1 MDGLLILI
9 GAIAL
14 LMVVTLVKA
23 VRIVPQQR
31 QDVVERLGRYK
42 RTLNP
47 GLNLLIPF
55 IDAVR
60 TKVDMR
66 EQVVSFPPQPVI
78 TSDNLVVSIDTVLYF
93 KVIDSARATYEI
105 SNFLQAIEQLTV
117 TTLRNVIGS
126 LDLERALTSREEIN
140 RHLSGVLDE
149 TTGRWGIKVTRV
161 EIKAI
166 EPPPSI
172 RDSMEKQMRAERDRR
187 AAILNAEGHKQSQ
200 ILTAEGEKQAAVLR
214 ADGDR
219 QARILQAEGQAKA
232 IRTVFDAIHT
242 ANPSQKV
249 LAYQYLQALP
259 QIANGTANKVWIV
272 PAELTKAL
280 EGMGG
285 ALGGLSQ
292 MVGDM
297 PAPRGERRRRRRRA
311 RGRRGGARPPPRRRA
326 DQRRGTRR
334 RSAGHLG
341 RQRAPGAARPGAG
354 LPDEPARRLQRHRPA
369 PALTSNGPVV
379 SATGPLGT
387 PTTLPAG
394 RPALRPRPPDR
405 ALRTAPSGPRP
416 PDRALRPAPGR
427 AHHPIG
433 GNSAK
438 RRRGLPCLPRSVDA
452 RVLTAGESASA
463 AARRR

>member
-1 MDGLLILI
+1 MELVIAAFFAAVALI
-9 GAIAL
+9 GVVAL
-14 LMVVTLVKA
+14 AKS

-31 QDVVERLGRYK
+31 HDVVERLGRYK
-42 RTLNP
+42 RTLSP
-47 GLNLLIPF
+47 GLNLLVPF

-93 KVIDSARATYEI
+93 KVVDPVRATYEI
-105 SNFLQAIEQLTV
+105 ANFLQAIEQLTV

-187 AAILNAEGHKQSQ
+187 AMILQAEGHKQSQ
-200 ILTAEGEKQAAVLR
+200 ILSAEGEKQAAVLR

-232 IRTVFDAIHT
+232 IRTVFDAIHQ

-285 ALGGLSQ
+285 ALGGLAQ
-292 MVGDM
+292 MVGDAPTPQASHDASAVEREAAEAARAAAAAAQEIHNEVRAAEAQATGGKAPQGL
-297 PAPRGERRRRRRRA
+297 PAPEPVSPQSMFPGQT
-311 RGRRGGARPPPRRRA
+311 G
-326 DQRRGTRR
+326 QRQTY
-334 RSAGHLG
+334 
-341 RQRAPGAARPGAG
+341 
-354 LPDEPARRLQRHRPA
+354 
-369 PALTSNGPVV
+369 
-379 SATGPLGT
+379 
-387 PTTLPAG
+387 
-394 RPALRPRPPDR
+394 
-405 ALRTAPSGPRP
+405 
-416 PDRALRPAPGR
+416 
-427 AHHPIG
+427 
-433 GNSAK
+433 
-438 RRRGLPCLPRSVDA
+438 
-452 RVLTAGESASA
+452 
-463 AARRR
+463 

>member
-1 MDGLLILI
+1 MELVIAVLFSAVALI
-9 GAIAL
+9 
-14 LMVVTLVKA
+14 MVVALAKS

-31 QDVVERLGRYK
+31 QDVVERLGKYK
-42 RTLNP
+42 RTLTP

-55 IDAVR
+55 VDAVR

-93 KVIDSARATYEI
+93 KVVDSVRATYEI

-166 EPPPSI
+166 EPPASI

-187 AAILNAEGHKQSQ
+187 AMILQAEGHKQSQ
-200 ILTAEGEKQAAVLR
+200 ILSAEGEKQAAVLR

-232 IRTVFDAIHT
+232 IRTVFDAIHR

-259 QIANGTANKVWIV
+259 QIANGTANKVWII
-272 PAELTKAL
+272 PTELTKAL

-285 ALGGLSQ
+285 ALGGLSR
-292 MVGDM
+292 MVGDVPSPEIANDVSAVEREAAEAARAAAAAAQEIHNEVRAAEAKATGGRVPQGL
-297 PAPRGERRRRRRRA
+297 PAPEPVSPQSLLNDPTQYRERG
-311 RGRRGGARPPPRRRA
+311 
-326 DQRRGTRR
+326 
-334 RSAGHLG
+334 
-341 RQRAPGAARPGAG
+341 
-354 LPDEPARRLQRHRPA
+354 
-369 PALTSNGPVV
+369 
-379 SATGPLGT
+379 
-387 PTTLPAG
+387 
-394 RPALRPRPPDR
+394 
-405 ALRTAPSGPRP
+405 
-416 PDRALRPAPGR
+416 
-427 AHHPIG
+427 
-433 GNSAK
+433 
-438 RRRGLPCLPRSVDA
+438 
-452 RVLTAGESASA
+452 
-463 AARRR
+463 

>member
-1 MDGLLILI
+1 MEVVIGLLIFV
-9 GAIAL
+9 IAL
-14 LMVVTLVKA
+14 FAVITLVRS

-31 QDVVERLGRYK
+31 MDVVERLGKYK

-47 GLNLLIPF
+47 GLNLLVPF
-55 IDAVR
+55 VDAVR

-93 KVIDSARATYEI
+93 KVVDPVRATYEI
-105 SNFLQAIEQLTV
+105 ANFLQAIEQLTV

-149 TTGRWGIKVTRV
+149 TTGRWGVKVTRV

-187 AAILNAEGHKQSQ
+187 AAILTAEGVKQSQ
-200 ILTAEGEKQAAVLR
+200 ILTAEGDKQSAVLR

-219 QARILQAEGQAKA
+219 QARILTAEGQAKA
-232 IRTVFDAIHT
+232 IRTVFNAIHE

-272 PAELTKAL
+272 PTELTRAL

-285 ALGGLSQ
+285 ALGGLAN
-292 MVGDM
+292 MVGDLPSSSVDAGAVEREAAEAAEAAAAEAERVNAQVRQAEAQVSGDNGPRSL
-297 PAPRGERRRRRRRA
+297 PAPDPI
-311 RGRRGGARPPPRRRA
+311 PPAAALGSA
-326 DQRRGTRR
+326 DYN
-334 RSAGHLG
+334 
-341 RQRAPGAARPGAG
+341 GAG
-354 LPDEPARRLQRHRPA
+354 E
-369 PALTSNGPVV
+369 
-379 SATGPLGT
+379 
-387 PTTLPAG
+387 
-394 RPALRPRPPDR
+394 PDR
-405 ALRTAPSGPRP
+405 A
-416 PDRALRPAPGR
+416 
-427 AHHPIG
+427 
-433 GNSAK
+433 
-438 RRRGLPCLPRSVDA
+438 
-452 RVLTAGESASA
+452 
-463 AARRR
+463 

>member
-1 MDGLLILI
+1 MDV
-9 GAIAL
+9 AIAVLFAAVAL
-14 LMVVTLVKA
+14 LVVITFAKA

-31 QDVVERLGRYK
+31 QDVVERLGKYK
-42 RTLNP
+42 RTLQP
-47 GLNLLIPF
+47 GLNLLVPF

-93 KVIDSARATYEI
+93 KVVDSAKATYEI

-187 AAILNAEGHKQSQ
+187 AAILNAEGQKQSQ
-200 ILTAEGEKQAAVLR
+200 ILTAEGQKQAAVLR

-219 QARILQAEGQAKA
+219 QARILEAEGQAKA
-232 IRTVFDAIHT
+232 IRTVFDAIHQ

-259 QIANGTANKVWIV
+259 QIANGQASKIWVV

-280 EGMGG
+280 EGLGG
-285 ALGGLSQ
+285 ALGGLAG
-292 MVGDM
+292 MAGDA
-297 PAPRGERRRRRRRA
+297 PAPEASRTASDVEREA
-311 RGRRGGARPPPRRRA
+311 AE
-326 DQRRGTRR
+326 
-334 RSAGHLG
+334 
-341 RQRAPGAARPGAG
+341 AARAAAAAAQEVHDQVRAAEAQVTSSSGAKG
-354 LPDEPARRLQRHRPA
+354 LPAPEPVSPASLLDE
-369 PALTSNGPVV
+369 TS
-379 SATGPLGT
+379 T
-387 PTTLPAG
+387 
-394 RPALRPRPPDR
+394 DR
-405 ALRTAPSGPRP
+405 DRTE
-416 PDRALRPAPGR
+416 
-427 AHHPIG
+427 
-433 GNSAK
+433 
-438 RRRGLPCLPRSVDA
+438 RG
-452 RVLTAGESASA
+452 
-463 AARRR
+463 

>member
-1 MDGLLILI
+1 MEVVIGVLILVI
-9 GAIAL
+9 AIFVL
-14 LMVVTLVKA
+14 VTLGKSI
-23 VRIVPQQR
+23 RTVPQQR
-31 QDVVERLGRYK
+31 MDVVERLGKYK
-42 RTLNP
+42 RTLSP
-47 GLNLLIPF
+47 GLNILVPF
-55 IDAVR
+55 VDAVR

-93 KVIDSARATYEI
+93 RVVDPVRATYEI

-140 RHLSGVLDE
+140 RHLSSVLDE

-172 RDSMEKQMRAERDRR
+172 RDSMEKQMRAERERR
-187 AAILNAEGHKQSQ
+187 ATILNAEGHKQAA
-200 ILTAEGEKQAAVLR
+200 ILTAEGEKQSQVLR

-272 PAELTKAL
+272 PTELTRAL
-280 EGMGG
+280 EGLGG
-285 ALGGLSQ
+285 ALGGLAN
-292 MVGDM
+292 MVGDV
-297 PAPRGERRRRRRRA
+297 PKENIDAGAVER
-311 RGRRGGARPPPRRRA
+311 
-326 DQRRGTRR
+326 
-334 RSAGHLG
+334 
-341 RQRAPGAARPGAG
+341 
-354 LPDEPARRLQRHRPA
+354 E
-369 PALTSNGPVV
+369 ALE
-379 SATGPLGT
+379 A
-387 PTTLPAG
+387 
-394 RPALRPRPPDR
+394 
-405 ALRTAPSGPRP
+405 
-416 PDRALRPAPGR
+416 
-427 AHHPIG
+427 
-433 GNSAK
+433 
-438 RRRGLPCLPRSVDA
+438 
-452 RVLTAGESASA
+452 ASA
-463 AARRR
+463 AAAEAQKVDSAVRAAEAQVSGDPTKQAALPAPEPVPPSAALGSADYNGAGEPERA

>member
-1 MDGLLILI
+1 MDAVVGVVV
-9 GAIAL
+9 AIFVLFAVVV
-14 LMVVTLVKA
+14 LMKS

-31 QDVVERLGRYK
+31 HDVVERLGKYK
-42 RTLNP
+42 RTLAP
-47 GLNLLIPF
+47 GLNLLVPF
-55 IDAVR
+55 VDAVR

-93 KVIDSARATYEI
+93 KVVDPVRATYEI
-105 SNFLQAIEQLTV
+105 ANFLQAIEQLTV

-149 TTGRWGIKVTRV
+149 TTGRWGVKVTRV

-187 AAILNAEGHKQSQ
+187 AAILTAEGVKQSQ
-200 ILTAEGEKQAAVLR
+200 ILTAEGDKQSAVLR

-219 QARILQAEGQAKA
+219 QARILTAEGQAKA
-232 IRTVFDAIHT
+232 IRTVFNAIHE

-272 PAELTKAL
+272 PTELTRAL

-285 ALGGLSQ
+285 ALGGLAN
-292 MVGDM
+292 MVGDL
-297 PAPRGERRRRRRRA
+297 PTGKVDAGAVEREAAEAAEAAAKEAAAVNAQVRA
-311 RGRRGGARPPPRRRA
+311 AEAQVSGDNGPKGLPVSQAVPPSAALGGADYNGVGEPERA
-326 DQRRGTRR
+326 
-334 RSAGHLG
+334 
-341 RQRAPGAARPGAG
+341 
-354 LPDEPARRLQRHRPA
+354 
-369 PALTSNGPVV
+369 
-379 SATGPLGT
+379 
-387 PTTLPAG
+387 
-394 RPALRPRPPDR
+394 
-405 ALRTAPSGPRP
+405 
-416 PDRALRPAPGR
+416 
-427 AHHPIG
+427 
-433 GNSAK
+433 
-438 RRRGLPCLPRSVDA
+438 
-452 RVLTAGESASA
+452 
-463 AARRR
+463 

>member
-1 MDGLLILI
+1 MEFLAILMIAVALI
-9 GAIAL
+9 G
-14 LMVVTLVKA
+14 VVTLFKA

-47 GLNLLIPF
+47 GLNLLVPF
-55 IDAVR
+55 VDAVR

-93 KVIDSARATYEI
+93 KVVDSVRATYEI

-219 QARILQAEGQAKA
+219 QARILQAEDQAKA

-272 PAELTKAL
+272 PTELTKAL

-285 ALGGLSQ
+285 ALGGLAN
-292 MVGDM
+292 MAGDVPSPEAARSAGEVEREAAEAAQAAAVAAQEIHNEVRVAEAQATGGNAPQGL
-297 PAPRGERRRRRRRA
+297 PAPEPVSPA
-311 RGRRGGARPPPRRRA
+311 SLVNDPA
-326 DQRRGTRR
+326 DQRERG
-334 RSAGHLG
+334 
-341 RQRAPGAARPGAG
+341 
-354 LPDEPARRLQRHRPA
+354 
-369 PALTSNGPVV
+369 
-379 SATGPLGT
+379 
-387 PTTLPAG
+387 
-394 RPALRPRPPDR
+394 
-405 ALRTAPSGPRP
+405 
-416 PDRALRPAPGR
+416 
-427 AHHPIG
+427 
-433 GNSAK
+433 
-438 RRRGLPCLPRSVDA
+438 
-452 RVLTAGESASA
+452 
-463 AARRR
+463 

>member
-1 MDGLLILI
+1 MTLI
-9 GAIAL
+9 GVLVIAVAL
-14 LMVVTLVKA
+14 IAVITLAKA

-31 QDVVERLGRYK
+31 QDVVERLGKYK
-42 RTLNP
+42 RTLSP
-47 GLNLLIPF
+47 GLNLLVPF

-93 KVIDSARATYEI
+93 KVVDSVRATYEI
-105 SNFLQAIEQLTV
+105 SSFLQAIEQLTV

-126 LDLERALTSREEIN
+126 LDLERALTSRDEIN

-166 EPPPSI
+166 EPPASI

-187 AAILNAEGHKQSQ
+187 AAILTAEGHKQSV
-200 ILTAEGEKQAAVLR
+200 ILTAEGDKQSAVLR

-232 IRTVFDAIHT
+232 IRTVFDAIHQ

-259 QIANGTANKVWIV
+259 QIAQGSANKVWII

-292 MVGDM
+292 MVGDLPSPEAADHASQVEREAAEAAQAAADAAQQIHDEVRVAEAQAAGGNKPQGL
-297 PAPRGERRRRRRRA
+297 PAPEPVSPA
-311 RGRRGGARPPPRRRA
+311 TLTEDPA
-326 DQRRGTRR
+326 DQRERG
-334 RSAGHLG
+334 
-341 RQRAPGAARPGAG
+341 
-354 LPDEPARRLQRHRPA
+354 
-369 PALTSNGPVV
+369 
-379 SATGPLGT
+379 
-387 PTTLPAG
+387 
-394 RPALRPRPPDR
+394 
-405 ALRTAPSGPRP
+405 
-416 PDRALRPAPGR
+416 
-427 AHHPIG
+427 
-433 GNSAK
+433 
-438 RRRGLPCLPRSVDA
+438 
-452 RVLTAGESASA
+452 
-463 AARRR
+463 